1 VAVANEAFVRKF
13 IPSGNP
19 IGRRFSE
26 GPKFEPPGLEIV
38 GVARDARFSS
48 PREAA
53 EPMVFL
59 SAFQLESVMTSVNEI
74 EIRTAGDPTSVAG
87 EVRQAIHQ
95 IDANLPITNVTTL
108 SAQVSNSMG
117 PARVISAL
125 TGLFGIVGLALACVG
140 LYGIMAYNVARRT
153 HELGVRMALGAQ
165 KGEILKMIMGHGL
178 RLTLIGLAI
187 GAAGAL
193 AVTRLMTN
201 LLYGVKPSDPLT
213 FIAVPLLLALVALL
227 ACYIPA
233 RRAMKVDP
241 MVALRYE

>member
-1 VAVANEAFVRKF
+1 
-13 IPSGNP
+13 
-19 IGRRFSE
+19 
-26 GPKFEPPGLEIV
+26 
-38 GVARDARFSS
+38 
-48 PREAA
+48 
-53 EPMVFL
+53 MVFL

-74 EIRTAGDPTSVAG
+74 EIRTVGDPTSVTG

-95 IDANLPITNVTTL
+95 IDSNLPITNVTTL
-108 SAQVSNSMG
+108 AAQVSNSMG
-117 PARVISAL
+117 PQRLISAL
-125 TGLFGIVGLALACVG
+125 TGFFGIVGLALACVG
-140 LYGIMAYNVARRT
+140 LYGIMAYSVARRT

-165 KGEILKMIMGHGL
+165 KGEILKMIMAHGL

-193 AVTRLMTN
+193 ALTRLMTN
-201 LLYGVKPSDPLT
+201 LLYGVRPSDPLT
-213 FIAVPLLLALVALL
+213 FTAVSLLLMMVALL

>member
-1 VAVANEAFVRKF
+1 
-13 IPSGNP
+13 
-19 IGRRFSE
+19 
-26 GPKFEPPGLEIV
+26 
-38 GVARDARFSS
+38 
-48 PREAA
+48 
-53 EPMVFL
+53 
-59 SAFQLESVMTSVNEI
+59 
-74 EIRTAGDPTSVAG
+74 
-87 EVRQAIHQ
+87 VRQAIHQ

-108 SAQVSNSMG
+108 AEQVSNSMG
-117 PARVISAL
+117 PQRLISAL
-125 TGLFGIVGLALACVG
+125 TVLFGIVGLALACVG

-193 AVTRLMTN
+193 ALTRLMTN

-213 FIAVPLLLALVALL
+213 FIAVSVLLALVALL

-233 RRAMKVDP
+233 RRAIKVDP

>member
-1 VAVANEAFVRKF
+1 
-13 IPSGNP
+13 
-19 IGRRFSE
+19 
-26 GPKFEPPGLEIV
+26 
-38 GVARDARFSS
+38 
-48 PREAA
+48 
-53 EPMVFL
+53 
-59 SAFQLESVMTSVNEI
+59 MTSVNEM
-74 EIRTAGDPTSVAG
+74 EIRTAGDPASVTG

-95 IDANLPITNVTTL
+95 IDANLPITHVTTL
-108 SAQVSNSMG
+108 AEQVSNSMG
-117 PARVISAL
+117 PQRLISVL
-125 TGLFGIVGLALACVG
+125 TGFFGIVGLALACVG

-165 KGEILKMIMGHGL
+165 KGEILKMIMGRGL

-193 AVTRLMTN
+193 ALTRLMTN
-201 LLYGVKPSDPLT
+201 LLYGVRPSDPLT
-213 FIAVPLLLALVALL
+213 FIAVSLLLAIVALL